1 MCCEDCRTEKLKSNI
16 LNKILLNEHC
26 ISISEYLGCDGCCKM
41 NAILNDPIY
50 KTLDT
55 EQQEIFMYIKMC
67 PFPEWQREVHKY
79 SEWIKAVEEAYDNM
93 YVQFFFTTNYKQF
106 NDSSSPMNTLN

>member
-55 EQQEIFMYIKMC
+55 NNKKYLCILKCVLSLNGRGKYISI
-67 PFPEWQREVHKY
+67 V
-79 SEWIKAVEEAYDNM
+79 NG
-93 YVQFFFTTNYKQF
+93 
-106 NDSSSPMNTLN
+106 